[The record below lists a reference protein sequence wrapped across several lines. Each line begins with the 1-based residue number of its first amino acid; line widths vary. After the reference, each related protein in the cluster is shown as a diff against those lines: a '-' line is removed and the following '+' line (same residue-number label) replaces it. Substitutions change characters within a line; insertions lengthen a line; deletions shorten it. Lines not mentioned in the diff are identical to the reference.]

1 MKKAVPPIP
10 HRPRGR
16 PQKTPHEI
24 EQERQRIGLV
34 ARELFQQSGFEAIS
48 LRRLAMEAGV
58 TTKTLYAYFADKREI
73 LQHIWLEFF
82 EELFDR
88 IDEIAASG
96 APRPEA
102 LQAAAL
108 YYVDYWVEHPERYRL
123 VFMAND
129 VSQNDVGD
137 FLGLSNV
144 IERYAIFGD
153 LLGNATPSRAS
164 ETVKLNALICALNG
178 ISHNIVTISNYSWG
192 DPKDLLDLLL
202 TSITVPTT
210 EQ

>member
-1 MKKAVPPIP
+1 MKKTAPAIAQ
-10 HRPRGR
+10 RPRGR
-16 PQKTPHEI
+16 PPMARHEI
-24 EQERQRIGLV
+24 EKEKQRIGFV
-34 ARELFQQSGFEAIS
+34 ARRLFQQSGFEAIS
-48 LRRLAMEAGV
+48 LRRLATEAGV

-82 EELFDR
+82 EELFEK

-102 LQAAAL
+102 LHTAAL
-108 YYVDYWVEHPERYRL
+108 YYVNYWVEHPERYRL
-123 VFMAND
+123 VFMASD
-129 VSQNDVGD
+129 VSQKDVGD

-144 IERYAIFGD
+144 IQRYAVFAD
-153 LLGNATPSRAS
+153 LLGNTSPPRTS

-178 ISHNIVTISNYSWG
+178 ISHNIVTINNYSWG

-202 TSITVPTT
+202 ASITAPAT